1 MNKDEKEYLK
11 LVHKIHEKHG
21 IQLRLFSKIPYA
33 VNYERFN
40 GHCEFC
46 GCVLHSRPM
55 YIMKFPHIQ
64 TNQVKYFC
72 NYCASIHE
80 KYIIFLIITKN

>member
-1 MNKDEKEYLK
+1 MIGLILNADEKEYLK

-33 VNYERFN
+33 VNYELFN

-46 GCVLHSRPM
+46 NCVLHSRPM
-55 YIMKFPHIQ
+55 YVLKFH
-64 TNQVKYFC
+64 FC
-72 NYCASIHE
+72 PYCASLHE